1 MSSENFWQDLLSL
14 PQASTPDTHTPVISQ
29 VYHHLFQKQ
38 QKVENFNFFVSKL
51 DSHYYLER
59 VLVPKWS
66 RLEGV
71 NFDDGVDDEKHY
83 FMSCIILFHEKLK
96 NSRFFP
102 IFTDES
108 SNEGMY
114 GSSLSQSLPFSCF
127 CRCSHKFF

>member
-14 PQASTPDTHTPVISQ
+14 PQASSPDTNNNNNNTVISQ

-51 DSHYYLER
+51 DSHSYLER
-59 VLVPKWS
+59 VLVPKWP
-66 RLEGV
+66 RLEDV
-71 NFDDGVDDEKHY
+71 KFDDGVDDEKHY
-83 FMSCIILFHEKLK
+83 FMSCIILLHEKLK

-108 SNEGMY
+108 SNEGMCV
-114 GSSLSQSLPFSCF
+114 S
-127 CRCSHKFF
+127 